1 MLPHTADTVIIGGG
15 VIGASIAYY
24 LSKKKVRAV
33 LLEQGELVSGTSSA
47 CGGLIFL
54 QSKKTGAH
62 LALALE
68 SKKRFA
74 GLNEELGAEIE
85 YRNEGG
91 LIIVE
96 KEEELQSIDCH
107 IAREKKLGLEV
118 SFLDRQEARE
128 LEPCLSENFVA
139 AVHCPLDGQVNPIYL
154 SLAFLEAAK
163 RSGVKVF
170 PLTRVTDIGL
180 GEGRVESVI
189 TCRGKIATP
198 IIINAAGVNAPD
210 VGKMVKTKIPIIPRR
225 GQVVVTETGPQL
237 LKRGL
242 ISAKYLEVKQAAGL
256 GEAQEGGTS
265 AEQTMSGNFLLGA
278 TREFVGF
285 DKRTTWKAMKTIVY
299 RATQLI
305 PGLKDLH
312 IIRTFAG
319 LRPYTPDGLPIL
331 GKVTGIDGLIIAA
344 GHEGDGICLAPITG
358 ELIADLVTEGR
369 TDFEL
374 GDFAL
379 DRFEEKR
386 DGRLE
391 D

>member
-1 MLPHTADTVIIGGG
+1 
-15 VIGASIAYY
+15 
-24 LSKKKVRAV
+24 
-33 LLEQGELVSGTSSA
+33 
-47 CGGLIFL
+47 
-54 QSKKTGAH
+54 
-62 LALALE
+62 
-68 SKKRFA
+68 
-74 GLNEELGAEIE
+74 
-85 YRNEGG
+85 
-91 LIIVE
+91 
-96 KEEELQSIDCH
+96 
-107 IAREKKLGLEV
+107 
-118 SFLDRQEARE
+118 
-128 LEPCLSENFVA
+128 
-139 AVHCPLDGQVNPIYL
+139 
-154 SLAFLEAAK
+154 K

-256 GEAQEGGTS
+256 GEAQEAGTS